1 MKHPSLKQQSEAT
14 AVIQMSE
21 EPKNETKINKKW
33 LAVSMIGHFLVI
45 CGFISMALYFTR
57 HFTGFFDFDYSILFW
72 VFFHVSGFLFL
83 GGAWIWQRKSS
94 GKSLSAVQTT

>member
-1 MKHPSLKQQSEAT
+1 MKESEAT

-33 LAVSMIGHFLVI
+33 LAAGWLALNLTGNFLVI

-83 GGAWIWQRKSS
+83 GGAWIWKKKNSP
-94 GKSLSAVQTT
+94 KSLPAIQTT